1 MNNQRVHSLVYI
13 ALFAALLTIC
23 AWITIPVTIPFTMQT
38 LAVFLAPL
46 VLGGKRGSLA
56 VAVYLLLGAVGV
68 PVFSGFHSGLGALVG
83 NTGGYLVGFLISA
96 LLMWALERFW
106 QRGYA
111 ALALAMAVSLLA
123 CYAFGTAWFVMISV
137 RNGTAMTVG
146 TALSLCVVPFII
158 PDAAK
163 MFFSRNACQAPQALC
178 TLKASG
184 RSISLSKKHEKRLDN
199 PHPLW

>member
-1 MNNQRVHSLVYI
+1 MMNNQRVHSLVYI

-96 LLMWALERFW
+96 MLMWALERFW

-163 MFFSRNACQAPQALC
+163 MLLAV
-178 TLKASG
+178 TLA
-184 RSISLSKKHEKRLDN
+184 KRLKRFV
-199 PHPLW
+199 H